1 MNDTK
6 NHLDKA
12 LETCLA
18 GAQLRAQRLRHKRY
32 TFGKQWSDKVEMSDG
47 RVCDEHTAMRIMG
60 YNPATNNLI
69 RRLLKSIIGYYRSSI
84 AANRLNDDVNNLPE
98 IDARTLEEFL
108 ISGCAIQRVTY
119 ERRRGGLARWVD
131 IVSPARF
138 FINSVT
144 DLRGDDVEILGQIRD
159 MSLNEVVMR
168 FSMGDRRRAD
178 ALRSHFAKLEA
189 AGNCRSTAT
198 GASVNDSIS
207 FLDAPKGMCRIIE
220 SWELETVEQYLC
232 HDPMSGDIFYR
243 NGDAANELE
252 NENKSRS
259 NDSKPLIEFRWDI
272 STRWHCRFM
281 SPDGSLLHEEY
292 SDSHPYV
299 FRFYPLID
307 GEIHSFVEDV
317 IQQQRNVN
325 RLLTLNDRILSTAA
339 KGVLLFPENQYARDM
354 SIEEAA
360 ANWAAPDGVV
370 LYRAQPG
377 MPGPQQVVSSPG
389 DLGVN
394 RMLDLQLRLIE
405 DVSGVNGA
413 LKGQAASAGM
423 SASLYDSQHQ
433 HAVSS
438 LSDIFGAFSTFIE
451 ARNLMLKP

>member
-1 MNDTK
+1 M
-6 NHLDKA
+6 
-12 LETCLA
+12 
-18 GAQLRAQRLRHKRY
+18 
-32 TFGKQWSDKVEMSDG
+32 
-47 RVCDEHTAMRIMG
+47 
-60 YNPATNNLI
+60 
-69 RRLLKSIIGYYRSSI
+69 
-84 AANRLNDDVNNLPE
+84 
-98 IDARTLEEFL
+98 
-108 ISGCAIQRVTY
+108 
-119 ERRRGGLARWVD
+119 
-131 IVSPARF
+131 
-138 FINSVT
+138 
-144 DLRGDDVEILGQIRD
+144 
-159 MSLNEVVMR
+159 
-168 FSMGDRRRAD
+168 
-178 ALRSHFAKLEA
+178 EA